1 MAPSRSCRLE
11 PIKVLACIDV
21 AAIVFAVRLDTCAM
35 LVVIWFVLM
44 EKVCKE
50 DVVIWPDEMRFA
62 VRTWIKRLLIC
73 MEPVLIDLVFKTSV
87 ARVFAFSELVVIE
100 L

>member
-21 AAIVFAVRLDTCAM
+21 AAIVFAVRLDTWLMA
-35 LVVIWFVLM
+35 VVIWFVLM
-44 EKVCKE
+44 EKACKE
-50 DVVIWPDEMRFA
+50 DVVTMPVEMMFA
-62 VRTWIKRLLIC
+62 VRIWIKRLLIC
-73 MEPVLIDLVFKTSV
+73 IEPVLIDLVLKTSA